1 MGINQ
6 GNTRVFI
13 ADDQPE
19 VRSALR
25 LLLEQQ
31 PGLAVTGEAADGI
44 SLLLWLAGNK
54 TDILLLDWELPGK
67 MGGELIP
74 QLRAIYPDLQ
84 IIAMDSKPQVKKD
97 AAAAG
102 ACEFLGKNEPPER
115 LIEVIEHCRP
125 GIKPV
130 AVAPPAAG
138 GDEYY
143 YSDFNAV
150 RVSGAF
156 RIEVN
161 RAESY
166 RVSLVADDPYHVQID
181 KEGDTLRIG
190 RRGFDWMFPLH
201 RQPEVKIFMPDLRRF
216 ILTGAST
223 GKITGFQSNNDLV
236 VELSGAS
243 RMEML
248 NIAAASVQIKS
259 HGASILTGDLK
270 AANET
275 RIELL
280 GAGRIDLSGSSRSMN
295 LNATGASRAELE
307 KFHLEGAYVKLM
319 GASRATVFID
329 GRLNVSLAGASN
341 LYWVGNPAMGDIEII
356 GASNIRRK

>member
-1 MGINQ
+1 VAINP
-6 GNTRVFI
+6 GNTKVFI

-31 PGLAVTGEAADGI
+31 EGLVVAGEAADGV

-67 MGGELIP
+67 MGGDLIP
-74 QLRAIYPDLQ
+74 QLRAVYPDLQ
-84 IIAMDSKPQVKKD
+84 IVAMDSKPQIKKD
-97 AAAAG
+97 AAVAG

-125 GIKPV
+125 GVKPV
-130 AVAPPAAG
+130 VVAPAAAG

-143 YSDFNAV
+143 YSDFNSI
-150 RVSGAF
+150 RVSGAL
-156 RIEVN
+156 RIEVA
-161 RAESY
+161 RSDSY
-166 RVSLVADDPYHVQID
+166 RVSLVADDPYHVQIER
-181 KEGDTLRIG
+181 EGDTLRIG

-201 RQPEVKIFMPDLRRF
+201 RQPEVKVLMPDLRRF
-216 ILTGAST
+216 ILAGAST
-223 GKITGFQSNNDLV
+223 GKISGFQSNGDLLID
-236 VELSGAS
+236 LSGAS
-243 RMEML
+243 HMEMQ
-248 NIAAASVQIKS
+248 NIAAANVQIKS
-259 HGASILTGDLK
+259 HGASIVSGDLK
-270 AANET
+270 AVNET
-275 RIELL
+275 KIELF
-280 GAGRIDLSGSSRSMN
+280 GAGRIDLGGSSKMMN

-341 LYWVGNPAMGDIEII
+341 LFWVGSPAMGDIEII